1 MKALLIEISEDLFE
15 RICQASSVPDM
26 QGIDIVNAINAI
38 KNGTP
43 LDTIKAE
50 ITEAYTKTHLMFPN
64 YADGLSHA
72 YEIFDKHLYKADFP
86 QAEDIEHTVENFS
99 KVLDNKLIKDAI
111 QDCEVDIR
119 DKAEK
124 KSCRCNTCKNN
135 DDELSGECYECVK
148 NIQNHYE
155 PKENEEV

>member
-1 MKALLIEISEDLFE
+1 MKNKILVIEVSEELFE

-38 KNGTP
+38 KNSTP

-50 ITEAYTKTHLMFPN
+50 INEAYANTHHMYPD

-72 YEIFDKHLYKADFP
+72 YEIINKH
-86 QAEDIEHTVENFS
+86 VSN
-99 KVLDNKLIKDAI
+99 
-111 QDCEVDIR
+111 VD
-119 DKAEK
+119 

-135 DDELSGECYECVK
+135 DDELSGECYECIK
-148 NIQNHYE
+148 NIQNHYK